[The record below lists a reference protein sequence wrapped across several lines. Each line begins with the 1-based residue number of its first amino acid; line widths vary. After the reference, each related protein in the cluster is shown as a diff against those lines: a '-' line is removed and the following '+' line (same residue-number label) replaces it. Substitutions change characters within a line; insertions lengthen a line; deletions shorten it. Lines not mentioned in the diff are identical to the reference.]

1 MVTPRDTTGSA
12 AAAGDADAH
21 TQAVV
26 ATTVVS
32 TLLIR
37 LTALSLLR
45 LQKMNPKTNSV
56 HLPPVTHE

>member
-1 MVTPRDTTGSA
+1 MVTPRETTGPV

-37 LTALSLLR
+37 LTACSSLR
-45 LQKMNPKTNSV
+45 LRKMKPKTNSA
-56 HLPPVTHE
+56 HLPLVTHK

>member
-21 TQAVV
+21 THAVV
-26 ATTVVS
+26 TTTVVS

-37 LTALSLLR
+37 LTAHSLLR
-45 LQKMNPKTNSV
+45 LQKMNPKTNSA